1 MRRFAAVLCSVS
13 AHTVVGCAEP
23 IDPTFPSIQENVFD
37 QSCAFS
43 SCHSGYAADGELD
56 LTAGAAYA
64 NLINVPSEE
73 EDGWV
78 RVVPGDP
85 DASLLYQAL
94 LGPVGEV
101 GQMPDGYTPEDPY
114 DPAKAE
120 AIRQWIEDGALEE
133 EASAE

>member
-1 MRRFAAVLCSVS
+1 MRPSLLPLVLLL
-13 AHTVVGCAEP
+13 GCGPTIEP
-23 IDPTFPSIQENVFD
+23 NFPSIQAEVFD
-37 QSCAFS
+37 KSCAFS

-64 NLINVPSEE
+64 NLIDVVSEE
-73 EDGWV
+73 EPTWV

-85 DASLLYQAL
+85 EASLLYKVL
-94 LGPVGEV
+94 LDAVGEV

-114 DPAKAE
+114 DSGKTE

-133 EASAE
+133 